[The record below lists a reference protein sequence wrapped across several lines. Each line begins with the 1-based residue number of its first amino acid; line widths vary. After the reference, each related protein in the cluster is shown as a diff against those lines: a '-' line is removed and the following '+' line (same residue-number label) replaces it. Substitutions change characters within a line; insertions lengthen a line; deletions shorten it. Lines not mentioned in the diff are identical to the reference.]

1 MEHRDRVPVPC
12 TDHDIDI
19 PKVVSEN
26 IAEVIDVTLSATL
39 LPDELD
45 PLPRTGPAAC
55 GSALFLPGRL
65 AAQDDLMDF
74 FDAPSGP
81 EVVTSTFKAGRIIN
95 VQSPET
101 SGKGEMNFIIAHRF
115 GRISDGAY
123 ALWGLDNAQ
132 MRMGLDYGLTDRL
145 QVGVARSTF
154 GKTLEANVKWRFVE
168 QKKGGSPVSLTG
180 YSVLMRDGM
189 RFPED
194 GIERLG
200 VHRLSY
206 VHQVVI
212 ARKFSPEFSLAV
224 IPSLVHRNLVDQP
237 ARPNDVATVGTG
249 FRYKLNQRLSVNGEY
264 HVLLPRPIEDG
275 LNNSLS
281 LGLDIETGG
290 HVFQLHIT
298 NSRGMFER
306 SFLAEP
312 PAVGRMGTSIS
323 GSTSTGSSRWET
335 AVDPFSAQ
343 FAFLSW
349 TGLVPGLRS
358 RLLRS
363 ATTM

>member
-1 MEHRDRVPVPC
+1 MNWTPFR
-12 TDHDIDI
+12 
-19 PKVVSEN
+19 
-26 IAEVIDVTLSATL
+26 A
-39 LPDELD
+39 
-45 PLPRTGPAAC
+45 PALWLAA
-55 GSALFLPGRL
+55 SALFLPGRL

-81 EVVTSTFKAGRIIN
+81 ELVTSTFKAGRIIN

-168 QKKGGSPVSLTG
+168 QKKGGGSPISLTG

-237 ARPNDVATVGTG
+237 ARPNDVATVGSG

-306 SFLAEP
+306 SFLAET
-312 PAVGRMGTSIS
+312 AGRWQDGDLYFGFNIN
-323 GSTSTGSSRWET
+323 RVFQV
-335 AVDPFSAQ
+335 AD
-343 FAFLSW
+343 
-349 TGLVPGLRS
+349 R
-358 RLLRS
+358 R
-363 ATTM
+363 

>member
-1 MEHRDRVPVPC
+1 MMRFSHAVL
-12 TDHDIDI
+12 
-19 PKVVSEN
+19 
-26 IAEVIDVTLSATL
+26 AALLTLSLTA
-39 LPDELD
+39 
-45 PLPRTGPAAC
+45 
-55 GSALFLPGRL
+55 S
-65 AAQDDLMDF
+65 AQDDLMDF
-74 FDAPSGP
+74 FDAPTGP

-95 VQSPET
+95 VQSPQT
-101 SGKGEMNFIIAHRF
+101 SGRGEVNFIIAHRF

-132 MRMGLDYGLTDRL
+132 MRMGLDFGVTDQL
-145 QVGVARSTF
+145 QVGIARSSF
-154 GKTLEANVKWRFVE
+154 GKTLEANAKWRFLE
-168 QKKGGSPVSLTG
+168 QKKGGGSPISLTG
-180 YSVLMRDGM
+180 YSVWMRDGL

-194 GIERLG
+194 GIDRRG

-237 ARPNDVATVGTG
+237 ARPNDAATVGFG

-264 HVLLPRPIEDG
+264 HVLLPRPIQDG
-275 LNNSLS
+275 LHNSLS

-306 SFLAEP
+306 SFLTETYDRWQDGELYFGFNINRVFQ
-312 PAVGRMGTSIS
+312 VGKR
-323 GSTSTGSSRWET
+323 
-335 AVDPFSAQ
+335 
-343 FAFLSW
+343 
-349 TGLVPGLRS
+349 
-358 RLLRS
+358 
-363 ATTM
+363 

>member
-1 MEHRDRVPVPC
+1 MNWTPFRAP
-12 TDHDIDI
+12 
-19 PKVVSEN
+19 
-26 IAEVIDVTLSATL
+26 AL
-39 LPDELD
+39 LL
-45 PLPRTGPAAC
+45 AA
-55 GSALFLPGRL
+55 SALFLPGRL
-65 AAQDDLMDF
+65 AAQDDFMDF

-81 EVVTSTFKAGRIIN
+81 ELVTSTFKAGRIIN

-168 QKKGGSPVSLTG
+168 QKKGGGSPVSLTG

-306 SFLAEP
+306 SFLAET
-312 PAVGRMGTSIS
+312 AGRWQDGDLYFGFNINRVFQVGDR
-323 GSTSTGSSRWET
+323 R
-335 AVDPFSAQ
+335 
-343 FAFLSW
+343 
-349 TGLVPGLRS
+349 
-358 RLLRS
+358 
-363 ATTM
+363 

>member
-1 MEHRDRVPVPC
+1 MMRFSHAVL
-12 TDHDIDI
+12 
-19 PKVVSEN
+19 
-26 IAEVIDVTLSATL
+26 AALLTLSV
-39 LPDELD
+39 
-45 PLPRTGPAAC
+45 
-55 GSALFLPGRL
+55 SAL
-65 AAQDDLMDF
+65 AQDDLMDF
-74 FDAPSGP
+74 FDAPAGP

-101 SGKGEMNFIIAHRF
+101 SGRGEVNFIIAHRF

-132 MRMGLDYGLTDRL
+132 MRMGLDFGVTDQL
-145 QVGVARSTF
+145 QVGIARSSF
-154 GKTLEANVKWRFVE
+154 GKTLEANAKWRFLE
-168 QKKGGSPVSLTG
+168 QKKGGGSPISLTG
-180 YSVLMRDGM
+180 YSVLMRDGL

-194 GIERLG
+194 GIDRRG

-212 ARKFSPEFSLAV
+212 ARKFSPEFSFAV

-237 ARPNDVATVGTG
+237 ARPNDVATVGGG
-249 FRYKLNQRLSVNGEY
+249 FRYKLNARLSVNGEY
-264 HVLLPRPIEDG
+264 HLLLPRPIEDG

-306 SFLAEP
+306 SFLAET
-312 PAVGRMGTSIS
+312 AGRWQDGDLYFGFNINRVFQVGKR
-323 GSTSTGSSRWET
+323 
-335 AVDPFSAQ
+335 
-343 FAFLSW
+343 
-349 TGLVPGLRS
+349 
-358 RLLRS
+358 
-363 ATTM
+363 